1 MDALNERSLGRGTS
15 AARRCMNSSGD
26 ITICV
31 VPYLDRGL
39 QVSTPCPARLSVR
52 RSVLRSL
59 QRYAPRPASA

>member
-39 QVSTPCPARLSVR
+39 QGEHPVSGPVECQA
-52 RSVLRSL
+52 LR
-59 QRYAPRPASA
+59 P